1 MRHRKQAGLT
11 MISWMVVFAL
21 VSVQGVMALR
31 IFPIYLNYNSVQ
43 NVMNELQ
50 GHPRV
55 KGITRKKLD
64 QLIRKGL
71 KINNLYDLS
80 KNKDAFS
87 YKKIKGGYNVVV
99 NYEDR
104 GPILGNLEFAA
115 KFSYEVDV
123 ITK

>member
-31 IFPIYLNYNSVQ
+31 IFPIYLNYNSVK